1 MKERKLLY
9 LLLFKWLTET
19 IYFIGSV
26 FIIAT
31 SILLLAIN
39 IFGWSSDFL
48 HILSLNILVLYVFLG
63 LLVTKSIKNTTMSI
77 NYFKLVSAL
86 LYVCIISL
94 MSGVYLEWLTHPWV
108 IIVLAIPFAISLLA
122 KKIYPKVISKTLFI
136 QDHDADIEGD
146 FSNMDGLKKAMLDS
160 IANSISPDYRDLVF
174 VQGRKFKQDTNGNVG
189 GLFDVVL
196 KKNVLWSHN
205 PKLSKATLQFKK

>member
-19 IYFIGSV
+19 IYYIGSV

-48 HILSLNILVLYVFLG
+48 HILSLIILVLYVFLG

-108 IIVLAIPFAISLLA
+108 NHSNWLSPLL
-122 KKIYPKVISKTLFI
+122 YF
-136 QDHDADIEGD
+136 
-146 FSNMDGLKKAMLDS
+146 F
-160 IANSISPDYRDLVF
+160 
-174 VQGRKFKQDTNGNVG
+174 
-189 GLFDVVL
+189 
-196 KKNVLWSHN
+196 
-205 PKLSKATLQFKK
+205 TLQRKYIQRYF

>member
-1 MKERKLLY
+1 
-9 LLLFKWLTET
+9 
-19 IYFIGSV
+19 
-26 FIIAT
+26 
-31 SILLLAIN
+31 
-39 IFGWSSDFL
+39 
-48 HILSLNILVLYVFLG
+48 
-63 LLVTKSIKNTTMSI
+63 
-77 NYFKLVSAL
+77 
-86 LYVCIISL
+86 
-94 MSGVYLEWLTHPWV
+94 MSGLNLECLTHPWV

-205 PKLSKATLQFKK
+205 PKLSKATLLFKK